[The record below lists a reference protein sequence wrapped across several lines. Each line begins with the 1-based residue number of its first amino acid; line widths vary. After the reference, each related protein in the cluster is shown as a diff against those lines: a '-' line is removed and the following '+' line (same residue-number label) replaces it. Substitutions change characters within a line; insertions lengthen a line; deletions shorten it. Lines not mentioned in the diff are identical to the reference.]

1 MPTDEEIEKWL
12 PCIPWTGEERD
23 LPRGGNSKIPG
34 FSPLKLVNRWEV
46 LDAESEAGSR
56 LVKAAELKPDDLII
70 GARINEMSVLR
81 LVANYGPRFVV
92 LAEADPG
99 LEIEGAKMLTRE
111 EWHAKYHTDGLA
123 LWAIRNKR
131 FKKKRHSRIKKK

>member
-12 PCIPWTGEERD
+12 PCVKWTGEERD

-34 FSPLKLVNRWEV
+34 FDPTKLVNRWEV

-56 LVKAAELKPDDLII
+56 FVKAAELKHDDLII
-70 GARINEMSVLR
+70 GARLNEMSILR

-99 LEIEGAKMLTRE
+99 LEIEGARMLTRE
-111 EWHAKYHTDGLA
+111 EWHTKYGTDGLS
-123 LWAIRNKR
+123 LWAIRRMR
-131 FKKKRHSRIKKK
+131 FKK